1 MARKKARTKAE
12 KKIEAEPVEVE
23 QAEVKEKPIEK
34 EWIEV
39 EAERKCKFCSVTAPP
54 RYDNRGQAR
63 CTACWERF
71 PSEG

>member
-1 MARKKARTKAE
+1 MAKAKTKAKTVKKAEAKVAPKA
-12 KKIEAEPVEVE
+12 IDA
-23 QAEVKEKPIEK
+23 

-39 EAERKCKFCSVTAPP
+39 EAERKCGFCDVTAPP
-54 RYDNRGQAR
+54 RYDNRGNAR